1 MNIKELIRELKFK
14 IRTDKKVL
22 RMNIASMM
30 SFFTSGNPDHIT
42 RYQHI
47 IQNYADEIF
56 KLDTNI
62 EEYKSQLLELKHQLY
77 QKAISNIYA
86 KQELIKHK
94 IVKHKKYYEIYNNV
108 ILEALPYKAVNIDS
122 TQKFI
127 VVL

>member
-1 MNIKELIRELKFK
+1 MKWIKLIALWLEVRAQLYVPTIVKMWEFLGAFG
-14 IRTDKKVL
+14 V
-22 RMNIASMM
+22 IA
-30 SFFTSGNPDHIT
+30 HK
-42 RYQHI
+42 
-47 IQNYADEIF
+47 

-62 EEYKSQLLELKHQLY
+62 EEYKGQLLEQKHQLY

-127 VVL
+127 VEI